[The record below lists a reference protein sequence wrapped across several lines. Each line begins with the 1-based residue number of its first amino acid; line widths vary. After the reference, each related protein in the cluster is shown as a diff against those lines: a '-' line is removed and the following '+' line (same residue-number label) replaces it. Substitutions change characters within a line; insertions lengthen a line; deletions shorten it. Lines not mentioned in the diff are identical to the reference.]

1 MWSPHEREGTY
12 VLLCRKVA
20 IKKKGWYN
28 KIRKF
33 CVQKCYRGRTVS
45 LWTVWRLGSPG
56 SETTMGRAWDK
67 RLVM

>member
-1 MWSPHEREGTY
+1 MWSPHGREGTY

-20 IKKKGWYN
+20 IKKKKKSGIVRPEN
-28 KIRKF
+28 FVFRN
-33 CVQKCYRGRTVS
+33 VTEEE